1 MTDILRLS
9 QVFDRGQKQAYNKKT
24 MPDTFH
30 LAIIPDGNRRWARRE
45 GLKGYK
51 QLYDIGI
58 EGLLEI
64 TQSAFDN
71 GVTHLSLWGSSH
83 ANLADRSSDFF
94 TNINRVFHDNIH
106 RFADHPVIEQ
116 YDVRITVIGEW
127 RDSLSPKTV
136 DAFEQAIA
144 KTAHHHTRE
153 LTLLIDYSG
162 NRERTAAVESLLAH
176 PDKVTP
182 IDQLLRAHS
191 WTGHLPELDL
201 IVRTGAWLDPHNSA
215 GFMSLLADETQF
227 SFPELLWPE
236 FTGDHLTGIIDEFRQ
251 RERRHGK

>member
-1 MTDILRLS
+1 M
-9 QVFDRGQKQAYNKKT
+9 QE
-24 MPDTFH
+24 TFH
-30 LAIIPDGNRRWARRE
+30 LAIIPDGNRRWAKKQ

-51 QLYDIGI
+51 KLYDLGV
-58 EGLLEI
+58 EGLLGI

-94 TNINRVFHDNIH
+94 TNIDRVFRDNID
-106 RFADHPVIEQ
+106 RFATHPVVEQ
-116 YDVRITVIGEW
+116 YDVRINIIGEW
-127 RDSLSPKTV
+127 RDSLTPKTISTM
-136 DAFEQAIA
+136 ENAIA
-144 KTAHHHTRE
+144 KTAHRTSRE

-162 NRERTAAVESLLAH
+162 NRERTAAVHSLLVDTKSNV
-176 PDKVTP
+176 PTE
-182 IDQLLRAHS
+182 QLLRSRS
-191 WTGHLPELDL
+191 WTGHLPDLDL
-201 IVRTGAWLDPHNSA
+201 IIRTGAWTDPHNSA

-236 FTGDHLTGIIDEFRQ
+236 FTGEHLAQLITEFHE